1 MATIDETA
9 WDGPAVMSAGAQSD
23 DPAAFYRAVCAGHR
37 DGDPALQ
44 STWALPHHDAPGDAP
59 NADGVRNSLSRLPQ
73 TQGLTNHDAALAHLQ
88 GHMDDIHA
96 AMGMRAE
103 DTEPD
108 DRHVIELE
116 PDGISVRSLTK
127 RELDVRIIPWDRPIS
142 HIDGMEVWTRGTFDG
157 TDPAQVAL
165 VGLDHERILTADS
178 YGRPKLT
185 PRVTGK
191 GLAYEDRADGAYMT
205 FKVAGTSAG
214 DEILAL
220 GHEGMLRGV
229 SVEVKEVPGGST
241 FEKRDGR
248 RTKVYRKATLTG
260 VAPIAALAPAFR
272 EAAVLA
278 VRSSDEGAVAMAENE
293 AAPEQAAAPV
303 VAPVFDT
310 TPIINHMSG
319 MMDKLEQRY
328 EDRIHKLEEQNR
340 SGFTIPATPE
350 DEKRQTERGEWLEVV
365 LKGLSGE
372 RVPDSQLRA
381 LDDII
386 TSDNLGVVPPT
397 YMTELIGVIDPRRPF
412 LSSTR
417 RLTTPASGMKITVPV
432 ITQRPTVGVQD
443 PEKEEV
449 SSQLTKIGT
458 KDFNAISIAGAGD
471 ISIQVL
477 KRSDRVFLDLWV
489 ELLAEAY
496 AIESEN
502 QALRA
507 LFNTVGGGITAAS
520 PMDPEDLKLGDAFVA
535 SFDTYRQG
543 PDTLWLSTE
552 AVGAFMDAKQAVTNA
567 PLYPGLIATAGSPG
581 GVGGTISGLRVVHVP
596 QLDAHGAFAVVGPS
610 AGFAWAEDGTYTLQ
624 VDVPALA
631 GRDVAL
637 IGILWPAPWYPGAF
651 TVYNVAS

>member
-1 MATIDETA
+1 MSEPEQPETLTEDVVID
-9 WDGPAVMSAGAQSD
+9 D
-23 DPAAFYRAVCAGHR
+23 
-37 DGDPALQ
+37 
-44 STWALPHHDAPGDAP
+44 
-59 NADGVRNSLSRLPQ
+59 
-73 TQGLTNHDAALAHLQ
+73 AHLV
-88 GHMDDIHA
+88 DI
-96 AMGMRAE
+96 G
-103 DTEPD
+103 PD
-108 DRHVIELE
+108 DV
-116 PDGISVRSLTK
+116 SVRSMTK
-127 RELDVRIIPWDRPIS
+127 RELDMKILPWDVPIS
-142 HIDGMEVWTRGTFDG
+142 HVDGREVWTRGTFDG
-157 TDPAQVAL
+157 LDPSNVNL
-165 VGLDHERILTADS
+165 VGLDHERALTADS
-178 YGRPKLT
+178 YGRPKLI
-185 PRVTGK
+185 PRVTGR
-191 GLAYEDRADGAYMT
+191 GLAYEDRTDGAYMT
-205 FKVAGTSAG
+205 FKVANTAAG

-220 GHEGMLRGV
+220 ASDRMLRGV

-248 RTKVYRKATLTG
+248 RTKVYRKALLTG
-260 VAPIAALAPAFR
+260 VAPTAALTPAFK

-278 VRSSDEGAVAMAENE
+278 VRAAQEAAVLVLEKDQGETLMAENDATE
-293 AAPEQAAAPV
+293 VQAVTPAP
-303 VAPVFDT
+303 APVFDT
-310 TPIINHMSG
+310 TPIITHMSG
-319 MMDKLEQRY
+319 MMEKLEARY

-340 SGFTIPATPE
+340 SGFTVPATAE
-350 DEKRQTERGEWLEVV
+350 DERLQTVRATWLEVV

-372 RVPDSQLRA
+372 RVPDAQLRA
-381 LDDII
+381 LDDVI

-397 YMTELIGVIDPRRPF
+397 YMTELIGVIDTRRPF

-417 RLTTPASGMKITVPV
+417 RLPTPPTGMKMTVPR
-432 ITQRPTVGVQD
+432 IDQRPTVGVQSD
-443 PEKEEV
+443 EKDEV

-458 KDFNAISIAGAGD
+458 VDFDAISIAGAGD

-496 AIESEN
+496 GIESEN

-507 LFNTVGGGITAAS
+507 LFDTIGGGITGAS
-520 PMDPEDLKLGDAFVA
+520 PMDPEDLSLGDAFVA

-567 PLYPGLIATAGSPG
+567 PLYPGLIATAGTAG

-637 IGILWPAPWYPGAF
+637 IGILWPAPWYPAAF